1 MHKKKA
7 SLIPL
12 NYEYS
17 LSSEQEEAANEGPFD
32 VVFTPTS
39 GMLSRKVPGRPK
51 SPEPPVPPC
60 SCNSTAIPSR
70 SGSSALTTILVD
82 DLLSLSPTAT
92 TPTSPTSEVPFAV
105 DGHRAFVTL
114 ATDEVRINYKPSV
127 NCCCIPTQKFE
138 VVPFSEILSAQ
149 TLPPVINQWLW
160 HPFPETT
167 YRFAIHTFRR
177 SPRNPSHWIPR
188 SIILSTPAEGVSQH
202 WVASINAAAAHQLHR
217 PRHLLVLINPFGGK
231 KQGVD
236 VYNKHV
242 APVFDHAGIKS
253 TVCRTQF
260 SGHARNLILDMPS
273 SELSSYDGVV
283 AVGGDGLFHEIVNGL
298 LSLRSKAVKRTPTG
312 SSGDGLS
319 STLLQN
325 KSSDSHAAN
334 GATGIYGEQQR
345 EGSSGST
352 INENSTMNSTPSGN
366 ANGSSITSPTT
377 MSNIIFTDI
386 DSETSKKAALSSS
399 LRVGHIPAGSTD
411 AVACTLNGTRNAFS
425 AAMRIALGDKV
436 PLDVLRIDAAD
447 GTTEF
452 ATCMASYGFMGDL
465 MSESESLRWIGP
477 LRYEL
482 VGAKMLA
489 ANRSYRAKI
498 SYLPAEPVSAGSFS
512 RVCGANCELCLGR
525 RSPDTRNHS
534 SGNLKN
540 LIRNGS
546 SPKNGGGAT
555 YYSNGSHN
563 RQQNSSYN
571 TTDSLLG
578 GGGQVNA
585 HFSGLDSPSNLQ
597 NHPRLNPNRHHSPF
611 ARHSRLSLSHR
622 QRDWKTVE
630 DDFAGVMLVI
640 MPCRSDKSTAGVARY
655 GHLSDG
661 NIHLVLVRQ
670 CTRLQYL
677 RFLLKLSSTGLEPGL
692 HHGGYVEV
700 IPAVAVRVEPGGTQ
714 ESRWNI
720 DGELL
725 NCAGITAE
733 THRGAIEVFAR
744 GVERSSSVG

>member
-1 MHKKKA
+1 M
-7 SLIPL
+7 
-12 NYEYS
+12 
-17 LSSEQEEAANEGPFD
+17 
-32 VVFTPTS
+32 
-39 GMLSRKVPGRPK
+39 
-51 SPEPPVPPC
+51 
-60 SCNSTAIPSR
+60 
-70 SGSSALTTILVD
+70 TTILVD
-82 DLLSLSPTAT
+82 DLLSLSTVAT
-92 TPTSPTSEVPFAV
+92 TPTSPTSEIPFAV

-114 ATDEVRINYKPSV
+114 ATNELRINYRPST
-127 NCCCIPTQKFE
+127 NCCCIPTQKYE
-138 VVPFSEILSAQ
+138 VVEFSEILSAQ
-149 TLPPVINQWLW
+149 SLPPVINKWLW

-188 SIILSTPAEGVSQH
+188 SIILSTPAEGVPHH
-202 WVASINAAAAHQLHR
+202 WTAAINAAAAAQIHR

-253 TVCRTQF
+253 TVRRTQF

-273 SELSSYDGVV
+273 SELSSYDGIV

-298 LSLRSKAVKRTPTG
+298 LRLRSMAVKRMTTDG
-312 SSGDGLS
+312 GGGGDVY
-319 STLLQN
+319 
-325 KSSDSHAAN
+325 DD
-334 GATGIYGEQQR
+334 QQR
-345 EGSSGST
+345 EDST
-352 INENSTMNSTPSGN
+352 SIINKNTTSTLGNNTSAVDDTMVNNTMN
-366 ANGSSITSPTT
+366 NGSSTSTT
-377 MSNIIFTDI
+377 TAPMSINNISNEI
-386 DSETSKKAALSSS
+386 SKKAALSSS

-465 MSESESLRWIGP
+465 MSESETLRWMGP

-498 SYLPAEPVSAGSFS
+498 SYLPADAVSVGSFS
-512 RVCGANCELCLGR
+512 KVCGANCEMCLGGR
-525 RSPDTRNHS
+525 PSEKRSHSS
-534 SGNLKN
+534 SGNLIHLN
-540 LIRNGS
+540 LQGRI
-546 SPKNGGGAT
+546 SPNNNNNKGGGGAT
-555 YYSNGSHN
+555 YGNHYHQHDGICH
-563 RQQNSSYN
+563 
-571 TTDSLLG
+571 TTSESLLG
-578 GGGQVNA
+578 GGSNGD
-585 HFSGLDSPSNLQ
+585 SGGGNGYL
-597 NHPRLNPNRHHSPF
+597 PNRSNPTPLQDRRHSPF

-622 QRDWKTVE
+622 QRDWKAVE

-661 NIHLVLVRQ
+661 NIHLVLVRR
-670 CTRLQYL
+670 CSRLQYL

-692 HHGGYVEV
+692 HHDGNVEV
-700 IPAVAVRVEPGGTQ
+700 IPVVAVRVEPVGPQ
-714 ESRWNI
+714 ESLWNI

-725 NCAGITAE
+725 KCAAITAE

-744 GVERSSSVG
+744 GVESSGGGY

>member
-1 MHKKKA
+1 
-7 SLIPL
+7 
-12 NYEYS
+12 
-17 LSSEQEEAANEGPFD
+17 
-32 VVFTPTS
+32 
-39 GMLSRKVPGRPK
+39 
-51 SPEPPVPPC
+51 
-60 SCNSTAIPSR
+60 
-70 SGSSALTTILVD
+70 LVD
-82 DLLSLSPTAT
+82 DLLSLSPRAAT
-92 TPTSPTSEVPFAV
+92 PSFPTSEVPFAV

-114 ATDEVRINYKPSV
+114 GSDELQINYKPSR

-138 VVPFSEILSAQ
+138 VIPFSEILSAQ
-149 TLPPVINQWLW
+149 PLPPVTTKWLW

-167 YRFAIHTFRR
+167 YRISIHTFRR
-177 SPRNPSHWIPR
+177 SIRNPSHWIPR
-188 SIILSTPAEGVSQH
+188 NIIVATTAEGVAQR
-202 WVASINAAAAHQLHR
+202 WAAVINSAAASQLHR

-253 TVCRTQF
+253 TVIQTQF
-260 SGHARNLILDMPS
+260 CGHARTLILDMSS

-298 LSLRSKAVKRTPTG
+298 LSLRSMAVKRTTTESGGDSISMLLNSIQSG
-312 SSGDGLS
+312 SNVGDNGG
-319 STLLQN
+319 
-325 KSSDSHAAN
+325 N
-334 GATGIYGEQQR
+334 GANNGEQQLDN
-345 EGSSGST
+345 T
-352 INENSTMNSTPSGN
+352 TNINSTNSTAGN
-366 ANGSSITSPTT
+366 NNTASTNSI
-377 MSNIIFTDI
+377 N
-386 DSETSKKAALSSS
+386 SEILRKAQIAFS

-498 SYLPAEPVSAGSFS
+498 SYLPAEAVHAGSFS
-512 RVCGANCELCLGR
+512 KVCSANCEICYGR
-525 RSPDTRNHS
+525 PERNKSLMNGSKS
-534 SGNLKN
+534 SGNLIN
-540 LIRNGS
+540 LNLNYRSN
-546 SPKNGGGAT
+546 SPKNGVGPS
-555 YYSNGSHN
+555 YYTSGSHN
-563 RQQNSSYN
+563 SQHNGSNN
-571 TTDSLLG
+571 TKDSLLG
-578 GGGQVNA
+578 GGIGGVSSSNGGGGGSNINNG
-585 HFSGLDSPSNLQ
+585 SGGGGGRASPSTPSPSPSPPPPPRPTSPT
-597 NHPRLNPNRHHSPF
+597 NHNTSRHSPF
-611 ARHSRLSLSHR
+611 ARHSRMSLNHR

-640 MPCRSDKSTAGVARY
+640 MPCRSDKSAAGVARY

-661 NIHLVLVRQ
+661 NIHLVLVRR
-670 CTRLQYL
+670 CSRLQYL
-677 RFLLKLSSTGLEPGL
+677 RFLLTMSSTGLEPGRHL
-692 HHGGYVEV
+692 GGYVEV
-700 IPAVAVRVEPGGTQ
+700 IPAVAVRVEPGGSQ
-714 ESRWNI
+714 ESQWNI

-725 NCAGITAE
+725 NCAAITAE

-744 GVERSSSVG
+744 GVESY